1 MTNGSAARTPGAPY
15 VSFKT
20 FQSGVA
26 SLRSHGLPERI
37 YRSVW
42 ASKSGAD
49 QTALLGAF
57 RFLGLIDSAGKTQ
70 PLLKMLVEA
79 QQATTTEKQVLR
91 EILCLSYANV
101 IELNL
106 ETITP
111 AQFADAVGK
120 YGPQGSTRDRAIR
133 FFLKAADH
141 CGIKMSA
148 RLKERKR
155 GASAKSNG
163 PKPRRKNSQQEAPP
177 PEPTGDGG
185 DAAMKVIELQKAGG
199 SLTLSGTF
207 NPFEL
212 AGAERKLVYS
222 IIDLMKEFEE
232 AADKEA
238 Q

>member
-1 MTNGSAARTPGAPY
+1 MENESSTRTPGASY

-20 FQSGVA
+20 FQSGVQ
-26 SLRSHGLPERI
+26 SLRTHGLPERI
-37 YRSVW
+37 DRSVW

-57 RFLGLIDSAGKTQ
+57 RFLSLIDATGKTQ
-70 PLLKMLVEA
+70 PSLKMLVES
-79 QQATTTEKQVLR
+79 QPATTTEKQVLR
-91 EILCLSYANV
+91 EVLQQSYANV
-101 IELNL
+101 IALNL

-111 AQFADAVGK
+111 AQFADAIGK

-141 CGIKMSA
+141 CGIKVSA

-155 GASAKSNG
+155 GSSPKGNG
-163 PKPRRKNSQQEAPP
+163 VRRKANSQEAPP
-177 PEPTGDGG
+177 SEPNVGEGN
-185 DAAMKVIELQKAGG
+185 AVAMKVIQLRKAGG

-212 AGAERKLVYS
+212 VGTERELVYS
-222 IIDLMKEFEE
+222 IIDLMKEFED
-232 AADKEA
+232 AAHKEE

>member
-1 MTNGSAARTPGAPY
+1 MENESSARTPGAPY

-20 FQSGVA
+20 FQSGVQ
-26 SLRSHGLPERI
+26 SLRTHGLPEKI
-37 YRSVW
+37 DRSVW

-57 RFLGLIDSAGKTQ
+57 RFLSLIDATGKTQ
-70 PLLKMLVEA
+70 PSLEMLVDS
-79 QQATTTEKQVLR
+79 QQDTTTEKQVLR
-91 EILCLSYANV
+91 EILRQSYAKV
-101 IELNL
+101 IALNL

-111 AQFADAVGK
+111 AQFADAIGK

-141 CGIKMSA
+141 CGIKVSA

-155 GASAKSNG
+155 GSNPKSNG
-163 PKPRRKNSQQEAPP
+163 IRRKNNPQDAPP
-177 PEPTGDGG
+177 PEPKPGEGS
-185 DAAMKVIELQKAGG
+185 AVAMKVIQLRKAGG

-212 AGAERKLVYS
+212 VGTERELVYS
-222 IIDLMKEFEE
+222 IIDLMKGFEE
-232 AADKEA
+232 AANKEA